1 MRFRH
6 LNFVHLVYLVA
17 VAREGSVT
25 RAAAA
30 LHVSPQTISGQ
41 LRVFGERVGGA
52 LTRRVGRGIELTPLG
67 RDLATKG
74 AALLDQSEALLA
86 GDVAQG
92 APRRQLTV
100 GVSPIVPPLLA
111 RRWLQPM
118 IAQHHAERIVCVE
131 GRERELWESLA
142 VRRVDVIVVPSLPP
156 ASRGF
161 HTVELARTP
170 VALYGNEAYARKYR
184 GRVMRALREAPL
196 LVPTESSAARRVLE
210 GWWALE
216 GITPHIVGEFDDNG
230 LRDAFAANGLG
241 LFIASALLEKDLQRA
256 YGLRRIGSIK
266 AGPEA
271 RFFAATRARELL
283 SAA

>member
-25 RAAAA
+25 RAATA

-67 RDLATKG
+67 RDLATRG
-74 AALLDQSEALLA
+74 AALLDQSESLLSGGVA
-86 GDVAQG
+86 GG
-92 APRRQLTV
+92 ASKRVLTV

-111 RRWLQPM
+111 RRWLGPM
-118 IAQHHAERIVCVE
+118 LEQHRAERLVCVE

-170 VALYGNEAYARKYR
+170 VALYGSETYARKYR
-184 GRVMRALREAPL
+184 GRVLRALREAPL

-210 GWWALE
+210 GWWSLE
-216 GITPHIVGEFDDNG
+216 GITPHIAGEFDDNA
-230 LRDAFAANGLG
+230 LRDAFAASGLG
-241 LFIASALLEKDLQRA
+241 VFVAPALLEPELRRVH
-256 YGLRRIGSIK
+256 GLRRIGRISG
-266 AGPEA
+266 GPEA

-283 SAA
+283 STA